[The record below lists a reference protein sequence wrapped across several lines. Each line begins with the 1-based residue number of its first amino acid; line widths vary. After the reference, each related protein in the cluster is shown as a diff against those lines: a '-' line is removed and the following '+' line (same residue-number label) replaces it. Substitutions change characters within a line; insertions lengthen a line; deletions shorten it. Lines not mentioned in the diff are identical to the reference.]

1 MEKLV
6 LTRKEACEAMGI
18 SMPVLCRYLKRE
30 RNPIPYFSSGRR
42 ILIPAEAFREW
53 LRDEAKRNIG

>member
-18 SMPVLCRYLKRE
+18 SMPVLSRYLNRE
-30 RNPIPYFSSGRR
+30 RNPIPHFTTGRR
-42 ILIPAEAFREW
+42 IIIPAEAFREW
-53 LRDEAKRNIG
+53 LTDEAKRNAG